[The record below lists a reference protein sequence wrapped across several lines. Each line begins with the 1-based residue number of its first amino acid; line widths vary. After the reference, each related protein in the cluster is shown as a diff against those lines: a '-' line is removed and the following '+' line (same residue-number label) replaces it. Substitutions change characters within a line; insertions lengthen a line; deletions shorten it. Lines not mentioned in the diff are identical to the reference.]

1 MNYDFEHG
9 LDRHNTGCVKWDQSC
24 TIFGSDDVLPMWVA
38 DMDFPVPKPVTEALI
53 KRAQHEAYGY
63 SFAPPSVLEA
73 ITERLWRLYN
83 WKVDPEWILFTP
95 GVVPAV
101 HAAVRAFT
109 APGDEVVL
117 QSPVYYP
124 FWSAV
129 RENGCQV
136 ANNPLQ
142 WDGSR
147 YVMDLEG
154 LKQIFLPHA
163 SGMSTC
169 PSRAKMIVLCSPH
182 NPVGRVWTR
191 NELEA
196 VGDIALANNAIV
208 VSDEIHCELMLNG
221 SHHTPFASLS
231 PELEQNSIV
240 CMAPSKTFNLAGL
253 ATSFIIV
260 PNPQLRAGLQRR
272 ITGAVG
278 SVTPFGYTAL
288 EASFRE
294 GDDWL
299 TQVLHY
305 IEGNV
310 TYAQLFVQDHMP
322 QVKIMPIE
330 GTYLLWLDFRALGMN
345 SHELSVFL
353 REKAKVGLD
362 DGYVFGPGGEGF
374 ARMNIACPRST
385 VQEGLTRIADA
396 IRSLEQR

>member
-9 LDRHNTGCVKWDQSC
+9 IDRHNTACTKWDQTC

-63 SFAPPSVLEA
+63 SFAAPSVLDA
-73 ITERLWRLYN
+73 ITKRLWSKYQ

-95 GVVPAV
+95 GVVPAL
-101 HAAVRAFT
+101 HAAMRAFT
-109 APGDEVVL
+109 TPGDEVVL

-136 ANNPLQ
+136 ANNELQ
-142 WDGSR
+142 WNGNE

-154 LKQIFLPHA
+154 LKNIFLPHA

-169 PSRAKMIVLCSPH
+169 PSRARMIVLCSPH

-191 NELEA
+191 DELEA
-196 VGDIALANNAIV
+196 VGEVALANNAIV
-208 VSDEIHCELMLNG
+208 VSDEIHCELTLNG
-221 SHHTPFASLS
+221 SVHTPFASLS

-260 PNPQLRAGLQRR
+260 PNPKLRAGMQRR

-288 EASFRE
+288 EAAFRE

-299 TQVLHY
+299 VQVLHY

-322 QVKIMPIE
+322 QVKVMPIQ
-330 GTYLLWLDFRALGMN
+330 GTYLLWLDFRALGMDA
-345 SHELSVFL
+345 HELSQFL

-396 IRSLEQR
+396 IHAREQG

>member
-9 LDRHNTGCVKWDQSC
+9 LDRHNTDCVKWDQTC

-129 RENGCQV
+129 RENGSQV
-136 ANNPLQ
+136 ANNELR
-142 WDGSR
+142 WDGTR
-147 YVMDLEG
+147 YIMDLEG

-330 GTYLLWLDFRALGMN
+330 GTYLLWLDFRTLGMN
-345 SHELSVFL
+345 VHELSVFL
-353 REKAKVGLD
+353 REKAKIGLD
-362 DGYVFGPGGEGF
+362 EGYVFGPGGEGF

>member
-9 LDRHNTGCVKWDQSC
+9 IDRHNTACNKWDQSC

-38 DMDFPVPKPVTEALI
+38 DMDFPVPKPVTEALV
-53 KRAQHEAYGY
+53 KRTQHEAYGY
-63 SFAPPSVLEA
+63 SFAAPSVLDA
-73 ITERLWRLYN
+73 ITERLWRKYQ
-83 WKVDPEWILFTP
+83 WKVDPGWILFTP
-95 GVVPAV
+95 GVVPAL
-101 HAAVRAFT
+101 HAAMRAFT
-109 APGDEVVL
+109 TPGDEVVL

-129 RENGCQV
+129 RENGCQI
-136 ANNPLQ
+136 ANNELK
-142 WDGSR
+142 WNGNS

-154 LKQIFLPHA
+154 LKNIFLPHV
-163 SGMSTC
+163 SGMSTS
-169 PSRAKMIVLCSPH
+169 PSHARMIVLCSPH

-191 NELEA
+191 DELEA
-196 VGDIALANNAIV
+196 VGEVALANDAIV
-208 VSDEIHCELMLNG
+208 VSDEIHCELTLNG
-221 SHHTPFASLS
+221 SRHTPFASLS

-253 ATSFIIV
+253 ATSFIII
-260 PNPQLRAGLQRR
+260 PNPKLRAAMQRR
-272 ITGAVG
+272 IAGAVG

-288 EASFRE
+288 EAAFRE

-322 QVKIMPIE
+322 QVKIMPIQ
-330 GTYLLWLDFRALGMN
+330 GTYLLWLDFRALGMDA
-345 SHELSVFL
+345 HELSQFL

-396 IRSLEQR
+396 VHALEQR

>member
-9 LDRHNTGCVKWDQSC
+9 IDRHNTGCTKWDQTC

-63 SFAPPSVLEA
+63 SFAAPSVLDA
-73 ITERLWRLYN
+73 ITKRLWSKYQ

-95 GVVPAV
+95 GVVPAL
-101 HAAVRAFT
+101 HAAMRAFT
-109 APGDEVVL
+109 TPGDEVVL

-136 ANNPLQ
+136 ANNELQ
-142 WDGSR
+142 WNGNE

-154 LKQIFLPHA
+154 LKNIFLPHA

-169 PSRAKMIVLCSPH
+169 PSRARMIVLCSPH

-191 NELEA
+191 DELEA
-196 VGDIALANNAIV
+196 VGEVALANNAIV
-208 VSDEIHCELMLNG
+208 VSDEIHCELTLNG
-221 SHHTPFASLS
+221 SIHTPFASLS

-260 PNPQLRAGLQRR
+260 PNPKLRAGMQRR

-288 EASFRE
+288 EAAFRE

-299 TQVLHY
+299 VQVLHY

-322 QVKIMPIE
+322 QVKVMPIQ
-330 GTYLLWLDFRALGMN
+330 GTYLLWLDFRALGMDA
-345 SHELSVFL
+345 HELSQFL

-396 IRSLEQR
+396 IHAREQG

>member
-1 MNYDFEHG
+1 MNYDLEHG

-24 TIFGSDDVLPMWVA
+24 TIFGSEDVLPMWVA
-38 DMDFPVPKPVTEALI
+38 DMDFPVPQPVTEALI

-63 SFAPPSVLEA
+63 SFAAPSVLEA
-73 ITERLWRLYN
+73 ITERLWRIYH
-83 WKVDPEWILFTP
+83 WKVDPEWLLFTP
-95 GVVPAV
+95 GVVPAL
-101 HAAVRAFT
+101 HAAMRAFT
-109 APGDEVVL
+109 TPGDEVVL

-136 ANNPLQ
+136 TNNPLR
-142 WDGSR
+142 WDGTR

-154 LKQIFLPHA
+154 LKSIFLPHA

-169 PSRAKMIVLCSPH
+169 PSRARMIVLCSPH

-191 NELEA
+191 DELAA
-196 VGDIALANNAIV
+196 VGEIALANDAIV

-253 ATSFIIV
+253 STSFIIV
-260 PNPQLRAGLQRR
+260 PNPRLRAAMQRR

-299 TQVLHY
+299 VQVLHY

-322 QVKIMPIE
+322 QVKVMPIE
-330 GTYLLWLDFRALGMN
+330 GTYLLWLDFRALGMDV
-345 SHELSVFL
+345 HELSRFL
-353 REKAKVGLD
+353 REKARIGLD

-396 IRSLEQR
+396 IRSLEQH

>member
-142 WDGSR
+142 WNGSR

-163 SGMSTC
+163 SGMTTC

-191 NELEA
+191 SELEA

-345 SHELSVFL
+345 AHELSVFL

>member
-9 LDRHNTGCVKWDQSC
+9 LDRHNTDCVKWDQTC

-136 ANNPLQ
+136 ANNELR
-142 WDGSR
+142 WDGTR
-147 YVMDLEG
+147 YIMDLEG

-330 GTYLLWLDFRALGMN
+330 GTYLLWLDFRTLGMN
-345 SHELSVFL
+345 VHELSVFL
-353 REKAKVGLD
+353 REKAKIGLD
-362 DGYVFGPGGEGF
+362 EGYVFGPGGEGF

>member
-1 MNYDFEHG
+1 MNYDLDHG
-9 LDRHNTGCVKWDQSC
+9 LDRHNTGCVKWDQIY
-24 TIFGSDDVLPMWVA
+24 TIFGSDDVLPMWIA

-63 SFAPPSVLEA
+63 SFAAPSVLDA
-73 ITERLWRLYN
+73 IIERLWRVYD
-83 WKVDPEWILFTP
+83 WKVDPAWILFTP
-95 GVVPAV
+95 GVVPAL

-109 APGDEVVL
+109 TPGDAVVL

-124 FWSAV
+124 FWSAI

-136 ANNPLQ
+136 ANNQLL
-142 WDGSR
+142 WNGTR

-154 LKQIFLPHA
+154 LKSVFLPHA
-163 SGMSTC
+163 SGMSAS
-169 PSRAKMIVLCSPH
+169 PSRVRMIILCSPH

-191 NELEA
+191 DELAA
-196 VGDIALANNAIV
+196 VGEIALANDAIV

-221 SHHTPFASLS
+221 SRHTPFASLS
-231 PELEQNSIV
+231 PELEQNTIV

-253 ATSFIIV
+253 ATSFIII
-260 PNPQLRAGLQRR
+260 PNPRLRAAMQRR

-294 GDDWL
+294 GDEWL

-310 TYAQLFVQDHMP
+310 TYAQLFVQDHIP
-322 QVKIMPIE
+322 QVKVMPIE
-330 GTYLLWLDFRALGMN
+330 GTYLLWLDFRALGMDV
-345 SHELSVFL
+345 HELSRFL
-353 REKAKVGLD
+353 REKARIGLD

-385 VQEGLTRIADA
+385 LQEGLTRLADA
-396 IRSLEQR
+396 IRSLEQH

>member
-83 WKVDPEWILFTP
+83 WKVDPGWILFTP

-124 FWSAV
+124 FWSAI

-142 WDGSR
+142 WNGSR

-163 SGMSTC
+163 SGMTTC

-191 NELEA
+191 SELEA

-345 SHELSVFL
+345 AHELSVFL